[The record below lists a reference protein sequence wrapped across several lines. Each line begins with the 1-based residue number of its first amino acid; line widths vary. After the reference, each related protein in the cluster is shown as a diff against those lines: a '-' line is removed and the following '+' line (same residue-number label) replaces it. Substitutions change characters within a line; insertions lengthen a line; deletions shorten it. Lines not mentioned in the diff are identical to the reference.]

1 MLTALIDGERDP
13 QVLAELAKGK
23 MRAKIPQL
31 TEALTGS
38 FDDHHARMARAI
50 LRRLELVEGALAELD
65 AVIAEACRPWAH
77 QLELLRTIPG
87 VGERSLR

>member
-77 QLELLRTIPG
+77 QLELLQTIPG
-87 VGERSLR
+87 VGARSRR